1 MWSQALI
8 TFFLAMLVGG
18 LAAVATFLWTRTQV
32 FKESRQRL
40 AQLDARHK
48 AQLETVMREGR
59 EIRARLEK
67 EVQDRTAELEE
78 QYKNQ
83 LETITRESRTALV
96 RSEAASR
103 KVTDL
108 ESQIMHAE
116 QENDW
121 LRRALD
127 ERPYIEKK
135 VYKIITVG
143 IRSTGKTSLT
153 LKWANPLVDLGMIEG
168 TKIERYERTV
178 SKSRQKEVMTEHVFE
193 VGDWG
198 GEHIVDAQQEL
209 VTEEIHGL
217 LFVVDL
223 GGKNAARV
231 DPERIE
237 EQLRQFQPQAL
248 QFFFGP
254 RTVASCKTVVL
265 FINKSDL
272 LRGTPAEVEA
282 EAKRLYGRLI
292 DDLMKYAPH
301 IEVRVLVGSASYGH
315 STHHL
320 FAHFVEKI
328 LPRSAYDPQLLQRM
342 QDDLAQ
348 VPAHVAHDARL
359 LDVIA
364 ADPPRCAGDVAGP
377 TAAASGGGGGEN
389 RAGALHTVNGSGFS
403 VPRPGTNGASAG
415 VGATLRL
422 SK

>member
-1 MWSQALI
+1 
-8 TFFLAMLVGG
+8 V
-18 LAAVATFLWTRTQV
+18 
-32 FKESRQRL
+32 E
-40 AQLDARHK
+40 
-48 AQLETVMREGR
+48 
-59 EIRARLEK
+59 
-67 EVQDRTAELEE
+67 
-78 QYKNQ
+78 
-83 LETITRESRTALV
+83 
-96 RSEAASR
+96 
-103 KVTDL
+103 
-108 ESQIMHAE
+108 
-116 QENDW
+116 
-121 LRRALD
+121 
-127 ERPYIEKK
+127 
-135 VYKIITVG
+135 
-143 IRSTGKTSLT
+143 
-153 LKWANPLVDLGMIEG
+153 
-168 TKIERYERTV
+168 
-178 SKSRQKEVMTEHVFE
+178 
-193 VGDWG
+193 
-198 GEHIVDAQQEL
+198 
-209 VTEEIHGL
+209 
-217 LFVVDL
+217 
-223 GGKNAARV
+223 
-231 DPERIE
+231 PERIE

-377 TAAASGGGGGEN
+377 TAAASVGGGGEN